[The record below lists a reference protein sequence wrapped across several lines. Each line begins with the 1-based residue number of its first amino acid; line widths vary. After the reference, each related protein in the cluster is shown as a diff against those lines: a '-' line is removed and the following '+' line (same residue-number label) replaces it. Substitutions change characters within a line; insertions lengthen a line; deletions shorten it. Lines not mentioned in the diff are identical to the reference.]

1 MSIAVESVKYVYHS
15 GTPVETVALDGV
27 SLSVDRGEWVAVVG
41 HTGSGKSTLAQHLN
55 ALLLP
60 TKGSVFVDDIPA
72 VSKGAQLKAIR
83 RRVGLVF
90 QYPEQQLFAESV
102 FDEVAFAPR
111 NFGVPEEEL
120 DKVVR
125 SSLRLVGLDEGM
137 VSRSPFSLSGG
148 EQRRLAI
155 ASVLAARP
163 SYIVLDEPTAGLDA
177 RGKKELVSLLRSF
190 KEEGFGIVHITH
202 DLDIALKLC
211 DSVLVLEDGKS
222 RFWGA
227 PSVFVEQLI
236 EHPPK
241 GLVLPPL
248 VELAW
253 KLRQRGM
260 DVPVTWDVERL
271 FSAVTKEVSSCVSS
285 STSH

>member
-1 MSIAVESVKYVYHS
+1 MSIVVESVKYVYHS
-15 GTPVETVALDGV
+15 GTPIETVALDGV
-27 SLSVDRGEWVAVVG
+27 SLSVDRGEWVAIVG

-60 TKGSVFVDDIPA
+60 TKGSVCVDDVPV
-72 VSKGAQLKAIR
+72 VSKGAQLKNIR
-83 RRVGLVF
+83 RCVGLVF

-111 NFGVPEEEL
+111 NFGVPEGEL

-125 SSLRLVGLDEGM
+125 DSLRLVGLDEGM
-137 VSRSPFSLSGG
+137 ISRSPFSLSGG

-163 SYIVLDEPTAGLDA
+163 SYLVLDEPTAGLDA
-177 RGKKELVSLLRSF
+177 RGKRELIALLKSF

-211 DSVLVLEDGKS
+211 DRILVLEGGKS
-222 RFWGA
+222 RFWG
-227 PSVFVEQLI
+227 PPCVIVEQLI
-236 EHPPK
+236 ERPPK

-253 KLRQRGM
+253 KLRKRGM
-260 DVPVTWDVERL
+260 DVPITWDVERL
-271 FSAVTKEVSSCVSS
+271 FSAVAKEVSPCASS
-285 STSH
+285 SISR

>member
-1 MSIAVESVKYVYHS
+1 MVENVKYVYHS
-15 GTPVETVALDGV
+15 GTPIETVALDGV
-27 SLSVDRGEWVAVVG
+27 SLSVDRGEWVAIVG

-60 TKGSVFVDDIPA
+60 TKGSVFVDDIPV
-72 VSKGAQLKAIR
+72 VSKGAQLKNIR

-111 NFGVPEEEL
+111 NFGVLEDEL
-120 DKVVR
+120 DEIVR
-125 SSLRLVGLDEGM
+125 NSLRLVGLDEGM
-137 VSRSPFSLSGG
+137 ISRSPFGLSGG
-148 EQRRLAI
+148 EQRRLVI

-163 SYIVLDEPTAGLDA
+163 SYLVLDEPTAGLDA
-177 RGKKELVSLLRSF
+177 RGKNELVSLLRSF
-190 KEEGFGIVHITH
+190 KKEGLGIVHITH

-211 DSVLVLEDGKS
+211 DRILVLEDGKS

-227 PSVFVEQLI
+227 PSVIVEQLI
-236 EHPPK
+236 ERPPK
-241 GLVLPPL
+241 GLALPPL

-260 DVPVTWDVERL
+260 DVPMTWDVERL
-271 FSAVTKEVSSCVSS
+271 FSAVAKEVSPCVSS
-285 STSH
+285 NTSH